1 VCYYFMVYQVVTLCR
16 NLMLLIVWRLI
27 SEHCQGPTF
36 YQTIWGLIYKIYK
49 LNLTAFTCG

>member
-1 VCYYFMVYQVVTLCR
+1 MCYYFMVYQVVILCR